1 MASEKVK
8 GKDAYHLRMFPKDG
22 EESEM
27 WIDAT
32 SGLMSKLKTMQN
44 GQEVEVVFSNY
55 TEIEGINFAMSME
68 TSNPMAGIIT
78 IDSKTVKLN
87 TAIDEVIF
95 KMPTVKN

>member
-1 MASEKVK
+1 
-8 GKDAYHLRMFPKDG
+8 MFPKDG